1 VSNASDYLE
10 EQIGTHLLRS
20 GSWTK
25 PAAIWVALFTA
36 MPDDDGTGGTEVS
49 SSATGYGRVQLNP
62 GNSNWS
68 APNSGNGEFANLIAA
83 QYGSPTALWGD
94 IVGFGLY
101 DAETAGNYLIAGVF
115 PEPITVDSGDPAPA
129 FAAGQLVITVA

>member
-1 VSNASDYLE
+1 MSNASNYLE
-10 EQIGTHLLRS
+10 EQIGTHLLRT

-25 PAAIWVALFTA
+25 PTAIWVALFTA
-36 MPDDDGTGGTEVS
+36 MPTEAGTGGTEVS
-49 SSATGYGRVQLNP
+49 SSATGYGRAQLNP

-68 APNSGNGEFANLIAA
+68 APTSGNGEFANLIAA

-101 DAETAGNYLIAGVF
+101 DAETSGNYLIACLF
-115 PEPITVDSGDPAPA
+115 TAPLTVDSGDPAPA
-129 FAAGQLVITVA
+129 FAAGQLIITVA